1 MSILKPLALDA
12 GLARSIQQGD
22 TVAGAEVIPATI
34 ATNAI
39 TITGAQLGS
48 GIIQR
53 TTTGAGTDTI
63 DSAANI
69 ISAISGGA
77 GLNAIQNGTTWR
89 CKWIQNAAFAIT
101 VQATANTGVTVTSGT
116 VNASSVKDFLVT
128 VVNGTPASSVQ
139 ATTVSGSAVISGLTA
154 AQCAAITVG
163 MIVTNAVANLQGQ
176 TVIAVNGGSGTV
188 TLSGNANATNT
199 NPVTVN
205 FSPVITV
212 AGIGQGLL

>member
-1 MSILKPLALDA
+1 MSILRPLTLD
-12 GLARSIQQGD
+12 GGIARLIQQGD
-22 TVAGAEVIPATI
+22 VVAGAEVIPTTI

-128 VVNGTPASSVQ
+128 VVNGTPASTVQ
-139 ATTVSGSAVISGLTA
+139 ATTVNGSAVISGLTA

-199 NPVTVN
+199 TPVTVN